1 MRAVENEI
9 VNNIS
14 NNLRWNEDMCD
25 VDEEINSSN
34 NEEVEWEA
42 DVSIEN
48 YPTYK
53 NIWDDELAAEVTFVG
68 LEELQRSNFFPSPN
82 KYYG

>member
-14 NNLRWNEDMCD
+14 NNLQQNTGNEDMCD

-42 DVSIEN
+42 DVGI
-48 YPTYK
+48 
-53 NIWDDELAAEVTFVG
+53 
-68 LEELQRSNFFPSPN
+68 R
-82 KYYG
+82 KYYFR

>member
-1 MRAVENEI
+1 
-9 VNNIS
+9 
-14 NNLRWNEDMCD
+14 MCD

-48 YPTYK
+48 YPNYK
-53 NIWDDELAAEVTFVG
+53 NILDDELAAEETFVW
-68 LEELQRSNFFPSPN
+68 LKEQQRINFFPSPN